1 MTKDQGTSLGNIC
14 RILPLGAF
22 SLGCLLKSLWCFEV
36 LLGEVSSSASPLPL
50 AQLIQCPA
58 KWPGAHQARKEIL
71 LSLWLA
77 EEVARET
84 TGKYCLHVALGSF
97 PCARDSLLCSCTILL
112 HRLLQAALGPCWKAT
127 HPSCF
132 FVQLTLL
139 LLSSCVL
146 SDGTVANNLA
156 HFLSCCRWCLYY
168 AVGEGVV
175 PRGDETL
182 SVWCGLWSVFLTC
195 LTKSNDRR

>member
-1 MTKDQGTSLGNIC
+1 MQSEQETLSGNHDQGSRDQPWKYLQDFALRSFLSG
-14 RILPLGAF
+14 LPSEKPLV
-22 SLGCLLKSLWCFEV
+22 LWGSA
-36 LLGEVSSSASPLPL
+36 GEVSSSASPLPL

-156 HFLSCCRWCLYY
+156 HFLSCCRWCL
-168 AVGEGVV
+168 
-175 PRGDETL
+175 
-182 SVWCGLWSVFLTC
+182 
-195 LTKSNDRR
+195 